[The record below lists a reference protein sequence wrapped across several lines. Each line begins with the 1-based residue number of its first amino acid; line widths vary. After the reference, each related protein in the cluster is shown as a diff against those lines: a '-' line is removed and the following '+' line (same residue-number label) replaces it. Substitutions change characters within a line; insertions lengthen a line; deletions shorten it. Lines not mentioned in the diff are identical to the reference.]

1 MVAARF
7 FVCLQLLDWATTL
20 LGLQLGAGEASPFVR
35 LLILA
40 GPAVGVTLSKIVAL
54 GLGGFCVYTKRFGL
68 LRLASYWYG
77 GVVVWNLAI
86 LLALPGH
93 MGF

>member
-7 FVCLQLLDWATTL
+7 FVCLQVLDWITTL
-20 LGLQLGAGEASPFVR
+20 LGLHFGAAEASPFVR
-35 LLILA
+35 LLMQA
-40 GPAVGVTLSKIVAL
+40 GPAVGVTIAKLLAL
-54 GLGGFCVYTKRFGL
+54 GLGGFCVYTRRFGL
-68 LRLASYWYG
+68 LRLASCWYG

-86 LLALPGH
+86 LLVLPGH